1 VSHTELHAPVL
12 ATISTVPISSHIAL
26 PVPASAIDPEKV
38 VTVMLGDEGFA
49 FDQTTVNDPP
59 AKHFSEDIDG
69 LFEQWNNSDLLVVN
83 GRSIPIKNWPQFY
96 QAKKGIKSGA
106 WKAIRVEWGNWKVL
120 KP

>member
-1 VSHTELHAPVL
+1 M
-12 ATISTVPISSHIAL
+12 
-26 PVPASAIDPEKV
+26 PASAIDPEKV
-38 VTVMLGDEGFA
+38 VTVMLGDEEFA
-49 FDQTTVNDPP
+49 FDRTTVNDPP

-83 GRSIPIKNWPQFY
+83 GRSIPIKYWPQFY